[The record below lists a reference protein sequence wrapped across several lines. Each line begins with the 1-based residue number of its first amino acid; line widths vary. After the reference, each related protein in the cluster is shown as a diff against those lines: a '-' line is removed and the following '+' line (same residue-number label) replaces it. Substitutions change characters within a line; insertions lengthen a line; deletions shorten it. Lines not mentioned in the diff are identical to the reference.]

1 MDQLEKVM
9 REIYSG
15 IDIHELIHERL
26 KFIHYHKYERYSL
39 FSWIYPFFS
48 QYYLPYRS
56 AFYHLIMINQNK
68 SEEERFFHTSEILFT
83 LGNKKVYRRKN
94 F

>member
-15 IDIHELIHERL
+15 IDIHELIHEWL
-26 KFIHYHKYERYSL
+26 KFIHYHKYERYPL
-39 FSWIYPFFS
+39 FSWLYPFFP
-48 QYYLPYRS
+48 Q
-56 AFYHLIMINQNK
+56 
-68 SEEERFFHTSEILFT
+68 FHTSEIFT